1 MSGDTIQAVH
11 TYECDDDSE
20 VILKASA
27 LLDSKPEH
35 PAIEIWQGKRFIAR
49 LVRNLPANS

>member
-1 MSGDTIQAVH
+1 MNGDTIRAVQ
-11 TYECDDDSE
+11 TYECADDSE

-35 PAIEIWQGKRFIAR
+35 PAIEIRQGKRFIAR
-49 LVRNLPANS
+49 LVRNAHAAS